1 MILSQRKGLIVLSM
15 ALNLVGFSAVNLGV
29 NSAISPVI
37 LAAQPQNNLAKQL
50 VGKWQVPT
58 NLSSGIIFTEDSKI
72 YIFVTP

>member
-1 MILSQRKGLIVLSM
+1 MILTQRKGLIVLSIG
-15 ALNLVGFSAVNLGV
+15 LNLLGFGAVNLV
-29 NSAISPVI
+29 ANSALSPVI